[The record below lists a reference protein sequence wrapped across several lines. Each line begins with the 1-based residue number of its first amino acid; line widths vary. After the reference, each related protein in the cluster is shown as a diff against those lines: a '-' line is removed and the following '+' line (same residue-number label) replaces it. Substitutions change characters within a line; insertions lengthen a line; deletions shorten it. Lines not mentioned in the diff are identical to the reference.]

1 MDEGQYAAEAGK
13 METTDD
19 KKTLTAKFIAELLKR
34 SLEAKLELSSVQSEM
49 AEMFKS
55 LEGTQAELD
64 KEERAPQAP
73 TAPLKANG
81 IKRTKAPAPA
91 ANESDSSEDLPAK
104 KSRRILESDEDSDP
118 RPRKKLI

>member
-1 MDEGQYAAEAGK
+1 MPAMQQIPALQMPDAAYARKIQQEESAAQRAAAHQLRSDEE
-13 METTDD
+13 
-19 KKTLTAKFIAELLKR
+19 IARAL
-34 SLEAKLELSSVQSEM
+34 
-49 AEMFKS
+49 
-55 LEGTQAELD
+55 QAELD
-64 KEERAPQAP
+64 KEERAPRAP